1 MSTITTEPAK
11 PRFSL
16 TAPPPKIVLLPD
28 AQFFTRVVPVE
39 GATTAADV
47 AMQVEL
53 ALEALAP
60 FPLAQM
66 YHGHFWKPGA
76 KHALVFAAYRKRFT
90 GEQTEDWADA
100 EVVMPV
106 FAAVLPA
113 AVGRATTVLLNSE
126 NALTAVHWGDASD
139 VPSAVMSRPLDPD
152 AGDAER
158 AAVRDE
164 LLRAVGESVTV
175 KEIEAAPGLDLESDE
190 GALAFRSGE
199 LETAFTREELDALD
213 VRDKDDLTARRRA
226 RSRDL
231 LLWRIFLGSAA
242 AIVFA
247 LLLEVG
253 VVGGKFWQKGRTA
266 IVDARAPEVA
276 RIEKQN
282 ALASSVEELSTK
294 RLLPFEM
301 IDLVKSQRPDS
312 VVFTGI
318 RASTES
324 IYTLDIR
331 GQASMPNDVV
341 TFQTMLRGLE
351 QCENVIVEDNDTRS
365 GVSTFRI
372 IVRFKP
378 DSVKAE
384 AQS

>member
-1 MSTITTEPAK
+1 VSTITTEPAK

-39 GATTAADV
+39 GAATAAEV
-47 AMQVEL
+47 AAQVEL

-90 GEQTEDWADA
+90 SEQTDDWADA
-100 EVVMPV
+100 EIVMPA
-106 FAAVLPA
+106 FAAILPA
-113 AVGRATTVLLNSE
+113 KVGRATTIVLSTESN
-126 NALTAVHWGDASD
+126 LTAVYWSDADD
-139 VPSAVMSRPLDPD
+139 VPSAVVSRPVPPEVTD
-152 AGDAER
+152 ADR
-158 AAVRDE
+158 AMLRDE

-175 KEIEAAPGLDLESDE
+175 KELDEIPELDPESDE
-190 GALAFRSGE
+190 GKLAFRVGE
-199 LETAFTREELDALD
+199 LETVFTREALDALD

-231 LLWRIFLGSAA
+231 LLWRIFLGAAA

-253 VVGGKFWQKGRTA
+253 VIGGKFWQKGRTA

-282 ALASSVEELSTK
+282 ALATSIEELSTK
-294 RLLPFEM
+294 RLLPYEM
-301 IDLVKSQRPDS
+301 IYLVDAKRPDS
-312 VVFTGI
+312 VIFT
-318 RASTES
+318 RVSAASGS
-324 IYTLDIR
+324 IYTIEVR
-331 GQASMPNDVV
+331 AQTTVPNDMIVYRSALMALEECESVELTAETLNNNVQPFKLKV
-341 TFQTMLRGLE
+341 TFKQDRVK
-351 QCENVIVEDNDTRS
+351 QEDPS
-365 GVSTFRI
+365 
-372 IVRFKP
+372 
-378 DSVKAE
+378 
-384 AQS
+384 